1 MTLNIPQTQE
11 LWGFSLYKSYTHFFV
26 DNVYILVDNSVQSM
40 DNLCITPESVEK
52 PPDFNN
58 P

>member
-11 LWGFSLYKSYTHFFV
+11 LWGFYKSYTHFFV